1 MERSRYM
8 NEPILKEILDSV
20 NHLSSKT
27 DATFEAV
34 LGAISTLSAKTDE
47 RFEEVF
53 EALHDF
59 SGSVDQRFASVEK
72 RFISIDQCFDGMD
85 RRLVR
90 LENQMVTKSY
100 LDEKLADLTSD
111 LVRRWRTED
120 DLVVT
125 RLEKKFSK

>member
-1 MERSRYM
+1 MH
-8 NEPILKEILDSV
+8 EPTLHDVLD
-20 NHLSSKT
+20 
-27 DATFEAV
+27 
-34 LGAISTLSAKTDE
+34 AISTLSAKTDE

-59 SGSVDQRFASVEK
+59 SSSVDQRFAGVDQ
-72 RFISIDQCFDGMD
+72 RFISIDGRLVSIDQRFDGMDQRLDGMD

-100 LDEKLADLTSD
+100 LDDKLADLTSD

-120 DLVVT
+120 DLVVA
-125 RLEKKFSK
+125 RLERKSGK